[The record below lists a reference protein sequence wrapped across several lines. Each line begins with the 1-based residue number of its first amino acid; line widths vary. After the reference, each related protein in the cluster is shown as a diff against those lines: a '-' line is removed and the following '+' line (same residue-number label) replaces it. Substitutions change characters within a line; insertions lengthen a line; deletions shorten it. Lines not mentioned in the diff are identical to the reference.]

1 MLKIMLQHDFC
12 TAFPNIYILLHFYLK
27 FQCLTAQENE
37 ASAIWRG
44 SNVFHSSVAQERM
57 SNLALLNIEEDNVQ
71 KMNFTDIIDLFT
83 DAKTRKT
90 VLNILF

>member
-1 MLKIMLQHDFC
+1 
-12 TAFPNIYILLHFYLK
+12 
-27 FQCLTAQENE
+27 
-37 ASAIWRG
+37 
-44 SNVFHSSVAQERM
+44 M

-90 VLNILF
+90 VLNVLF